1 MIKKLALFE
10 YNEAASRIEENTVT
24 EESKEESCEHFEP
37 IK

>member
-10 YNEAASRIEENTVT
+10 DDEPASRIEENSVI

-37 IK
+37 TK